1 MSKLIYQGK
10 TKDVYENT
18 DGTYTLKL
26 KDDATGKDGV
36 FDPGENAVG
45 LSIEGLG
52 RASLALTKYYFE
64 KLKTAGIPT
73 HYIDSDLAEVTM
85 QVVPAQVFGQ
95 GVEFICRRRA
105 DGSFIRRYGAY
116 VTKGEELNYFVEATL
131 KDDDRA
137 DPPIT
142 KDALNMLGVMSA
154 EEYEICKTLTEQIT
168 KLIAADLQEHGLELY
183 DIKFEFGKNKEG
195 KIMLID
201 EISGGSMRAYK
212 EGAPLPPMEIG
223 RYVLGKL

>member
-10 TKDVYENT
+10 TKDVYENP

-45 LSIEGLG
+45 LSIAGLG

-85 QVVPAQVFGQ
+85 QVIPAQVFGQ

-105 DGSFIRRYGAY
+105 DGSFVRRYGAY
-116 VTKGEELNYFVEATL
+116 ITKGAELDYFVEATL

-142 KDALNMLGVMSA
+142 EDALTMLGIMSA
-154 EEYEICKTLTEQIT
+154 PEYETCKTLTEQIT
-168 KLIAADLQEHGLELY
+168 RLIAEDLQGHGLELY
-183 DIKFEFGKNKEG
+183 DIKFEFGKNQDEV
-195 KIMLID
+195 MLID
-201 EISGGSMRAYK
+201 EISGGSMRVYK
-212 EGAPLPPMEIG
+212 EGKPLSPMEIG
-223 RYVLGKL
+223 GYVLG